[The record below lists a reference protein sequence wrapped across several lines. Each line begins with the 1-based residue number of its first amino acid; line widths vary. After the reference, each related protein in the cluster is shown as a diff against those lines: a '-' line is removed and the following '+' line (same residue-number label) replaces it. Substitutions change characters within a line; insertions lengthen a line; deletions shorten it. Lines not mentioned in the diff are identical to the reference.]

1 MNLTGTEIKTLQA
14 IYCRYTH
21 LLENEINS
29 QTCRYIY
36 KNMNKGGKI
45 FKIVILWNV
54 IVVEATKFFGGLKN
68 NILQKVILYEIL
80 HFYVCIV
87 IFDK

>member
-1 MNLTGTEIKTLQA
+1 
-14 IYCRYTH
+14 
-21 LLENEINS
+21 
-29 QTCRYIY
+29 
-36 KNMNKGGKI
+36 MNKGGNI
-45 FKIVILWNV
+45 FKIVLWNV
-54 IVVEATKFFGGLKN
+54 IAVEATKFFGGLKN